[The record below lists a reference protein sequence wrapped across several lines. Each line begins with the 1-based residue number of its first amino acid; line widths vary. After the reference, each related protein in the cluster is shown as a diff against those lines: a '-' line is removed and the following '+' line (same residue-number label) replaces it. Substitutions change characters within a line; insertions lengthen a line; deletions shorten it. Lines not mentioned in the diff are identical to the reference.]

1 VAGKVCWNSVT
12 AETLVIMTIVSI
24 IAIAYRFLN
33 ANLSLGLLAL
43 SNFCN
48 GRLNATAVPMSARV
62 AFARISIS
70 EASIQISLSVWL
82 QSMWIRAY
90 RS

>member
-1 VAGKVCWNSVT
+1 MT

-33 ANLSLGLLAL
+33 VNLSLGLLAFN
-43 SNFCN
+43 NFCN
-48 GRLNATAVPMSARV
+48 GRLNATAVPMSARA
-62 AFARISIS
+62 AFAMISIS
-70 EASIQISLSVWL
+70 EASIRISLSVWR
-82 QSMWIRAY
+82 QSMSIRAY